1 MIYDIHGNEAISK
14 YEWKGNYVIASD
26 MIKRKVYVK
35 KLGEIIYSQAFCK
48 YGDYFYAIDEQ
59 NRIAKYDEDF
69 NLITTQ
75 SITTGHGNALQ
86 LGNGS
91 IAYSS
96 GWDDNK
102 IYPIDL
108 NTLTNG
114 TAITLP
120 TTGYTTCAVD
130 EYRKLIYIFQRDTYP
145 TTKEHYNFIVY
156 DYDNQSIISTKK
168 TAASFAGIQAC
179 DLFND
184 HIIVLNGLENATQY
198 DAPNGYR
205 IYDLGGNIVAE
216 FFMPEFS
223 GREPEG
229 VCVDRDTRRL
239 YFGIGHDVYEIMADD
254 F

>member
-1 MIYDIHGNEAISK
+1 MIYDISGNEAISK
-14 YEWKGNYVIASD
+14 YEWLGNYVITSD
-26 MIKRKVYVK
+26 MTKRKVYTQK
-35 KLGEIIYSQAFCK
+35 IGEILYSQAFCK

-59 NRIAKYDEDF
+59 NRIAKYDENF
-69 NLITTQ
+69 VLITSK

-86 LGNGS
+86 LGNGN

-102 IYPIDL
+102 IYAINLD
-108 NTLTNG
+108 TLENDSVI
-114 TAITLP
+114 ALP

-168 TAASFAGIQAC
+168 TTASFAGMQAC

-184 HIIVLNGLENATQY
+184 HIIALNGLENATQY
-198 DAPNGYR
+198 DAQNGYR
-205 IYDLGGNIVAE
+205 IYDLSGDIVAE
-216 FFMPEFS
+216 YFMPEFS

-229 VCVDRDTRRL
+229 VCIDRSTKDL
-239 YFGIGHDVYEIMADD
+239 YFGVGHDVYKIMTSE